1 MANMFLANRDE
12 LMNLASGEES
22 DRPLGS
28 ALVVCLGEQ
37 ALVDLSIA
45 VKQHARTP
53 WCPLVLAAREP
64 PDPGTLSGLGLDAP
78 RLGTIDLP
86 IDQDRPSVVEVS
98 LAVSRRGAPDP
109 ACFRRY
115 VAERCGAAAA
125 DAAAA
130 ALEGSFR
137 WTSGLRRQLDRLGMP
152 SPQHWLNLFWLTH
165 YLSAAAPEDGRTLE
179 QVALEYGR
187 APRTLSWWCAKYLR
201 CSWPEARRRLGWE
214 WILESAIAA
223 SGGGPESAE
232 FRNSSP
238 VGQARSAGQGAGQ

>member
-1 MANMFLANRDE
+1 MANTFLASRSALID
-12 LMNLASGEES
+12 LASRDGS
-22 DRPLGS
+22 ARPLGS

-37 ALVDLSIA
+37 PLDDLSDA
-45 VKQHARTP
+45 VQEHARAP
-53 WCPLVLAAREP
+53 WCPLVLAARVP
-64 PDPGTLSGLGLDAP
+64 PDPRTLSGLGLDAP
-78 RLGTIDLP
+78 RLGIIQLSV
-86 IDQDRPSVVEVS
+86 DQDEPSIAEVS

-125 DAAAA
+125 DAAGA

-152 SPQHWLNLFWLTH
+152 SPQHWLNLFWLAN
-165 YLSAAAPEDGRTLE
+165 YLTLAGQEGGKTLE
-179 QVALEYGR
+179 QVALEYNR

-214 WILESAIAA
+214 WMLEPAIAE
-223 SGGGPESAE
+223 SGSVNAPKTRG
-232 FRNSSP
+232 
-238 VGQARSAGQGAGQ
+238 V